1 MTETKQNWEEGFDI
15 SRADR
20 IRRKTYSNLGQCVIC
35 GDSYD
40 SHSNKLNP
48 TKTHQFEY
56 VSASDLMTDDEWLID
71 FIRKVCTEAILEE
84 RKRIEVEANKL
95 LSSEVYW
102 DGMTFV
108 EQSIVG
114 GNILINNGIKKIL
127 KIINNKN
134 I

>member
-1 MTETKQNWEEGFDI
+1 MTETKQNWEEEFDEKFPSI
-15 SRADR
+15 DIIAESEKLEAWIGKPQTATEAVVRDQD
-20 IRRKTYSNLGQCVIC
+20 IRRKIATRS
-35 GDSYD
+35 
-40 SHSNKLNP
+40 
-48 TKTHQFEY
+48 E
-56 VSASDLMTDDEWLID
+56 VSK
-71 FIRKVCTEAILEE
+71 FIHKVRTEAILEE